1 MDKKGIAEV
10 KKCFKKEDC
19 RIDRMVSCFVNEE
32 GEVISRFS
40 DSFYAL
46 EEFRA
51 DFLDLFFS
59 LFFYFSGA
67 DVKI

>member
-32 GEVISRFS
+32 GEVISRNF
-40 DSFYAL
+40 DT
-46 EEFRA
+46 
-51 DFLDLFFS
+51 
-59 LFFYFSGA
+59 
-67 DVKI
+67 